1 MNFMFYGPIRLI
13 PKINSL
19 EELIKYS
26 IQLSPPQTTPL
37 TPKQYIHVG
46 DYYFFNL
53 EDGMQF
59 ITVSWVGI
67 NDSFFSA
74 YGFQSNQSN
83 ELTDFCLNF
92 IKKLSL
98 ETSMLKEQAELQFW
112 SYAFDHCYRA
122 NQLRQT
128 KLDTVEIPET
138 LEVHDVT
145 FEPYT
150 FQKTLHHSPLKEKLS
165 VTCYGMVSC
174 YPEIKGLDNCGT
186 FIFGKT
192 FLLVCDEYG
201 RTFLILQTENMIS
214 LSPIVDRLL
223 KANYQLNHK
232 PDNYIYIHRS

>member
-1 MNFMFYGPIRLI
+1 MNFMFYSPIRLI
-13 PKINSL
+13 PKINSF

-26 IQLSPPQTTPL
+26 FQLFPPQITPL
-37 TPKQYIHVG
+37 NPKQYVHVG
-46 DYYFFNL
+46 DYYFFSL

-59 ITVSWVGI
+59 ITVSWVGV
-67 NDSFFSA
+67 DDTFFST
-74 YGFQSNQSN
+74 YGFKAKQSS
-83 ELTDFCLNF
+83 ELTDSCQNL

-112 SYAFDHCYRA
+112 SYAFEHCYKA
-122 NQLRQT
+122 NQLRQA
-128 KLDTVEIPET
+128 KLDTVEITEAV
-138 LEVHDVT
+138 EVHDVT

-150 FQKTLHHSPLKEKLS
+150 FQKILHRPPLKEKLS
-165 VTCYGMVSC
+165 ITCYGMVSC
-174 YPEIKGLDNCGT
+174 YPEIRGLDNCGT